1 MNVLL
6 RNADLR
12 PGHSTAGGI
21 WPEDQ
26 LAKALFVAMFAN
38 KAMVY
43 IYGYLWYLYLV
54 SKSA

>member
-6 RNADLR
+6 GNADLR